1 MESDNRQRNIDYFE
15 SYWDS
20 GVELYESHPTG
31 RHRRR
36 FIRNRLRK
44 ERGRGGLRIFDY
56 GCGTGVGLEEAA
68 RILSLDEGKIG
79 GCDISP
85 RAIELVRNR
94 FPGGSFY
101 LEAYPEVDQKLDIV
115 ICSEVIEHT
124 SEYRSIL
131 EWIAGHLRE
140 GGLLILTTPRIPMDP
155 PDRAYGHVQH
165 FRLDE
170 LVFLLRG
177 LDFKPEFSREW
188 GFPFFTLQK
197 WVTRRLFSKV
207 SQAILETP
215 MNRSKHVLFYL
226 VYLAYFIHDLIPH
239 GPQLFIAARKM
250 GGQRG
255 KGSPYPSLR

>member
-1 MESDNRQRNIDYFE
+1 MESDDRQRNIDYFE

-44 ERGRGGLRIFDY
+44 ERDRAGLRIFDY
-56 GCGTGVGLEEAA
+56 GCGTGAVLEDAA
-68 RILSLDEGKIG
+68 RILFLDEEKIG

-101 LEAYPEVDQKLDIV
+101 LEAYPEVDEKLDIV

-165 FRLDE
+165 FRLRDLE
-170 LVFLLRG
+170 MILSG
-177 LDFKPEFSREW
+177 LGFRIESSREW
-188 GFPFFTLQK
+188 GFPLFTLQK
-197 WVTRRLFSKV
+197 WVTRRSFSKV
-207 SQAILETP
+207 SESFLEKP
-215 MNRSKHVLFYL
+215 MNRAKHLFFYL
-226 VYLAYFIHDLIPH
+226 VYLAYFIHDLVPR
-239 GPQLFIAARKM
+239 GPQLYIAARKT
-250 GGQRG
+250 GDDRRQEG
-255 KGSPYPSLR
+255 YPSLR